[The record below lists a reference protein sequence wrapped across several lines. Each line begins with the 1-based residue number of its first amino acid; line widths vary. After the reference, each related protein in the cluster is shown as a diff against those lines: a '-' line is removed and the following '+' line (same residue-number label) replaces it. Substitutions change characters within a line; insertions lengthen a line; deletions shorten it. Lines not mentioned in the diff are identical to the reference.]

1 MKMGLEIPR
10 DKPSTILMELI
21 TSLQIPSAQSV
32 MLYWQNVVCLTIQ
45 NSLGFIS
52 LNTIGNSKDCSW
64 ELIVD
69 TLDLIIINVLL
80 LLLVSIIVKS
90 MVDTHFVDFI

>member
-1 MKMGLEIPR
+1 MRMGLEIPR

-45 NSLGFIS
+45 NSLGFYYGRHRRK
-52 LNTIGNSKDCSW
+52 LKRLQLGVDC
-64 ELIVD
+64 
-69 TLDLIIINVLL
+69 
-80 LLLVSIIVKS
+80 
-90 MVDTHFVDFI
+90 